1 MSKRIVL
8 AIFVRPEIRTRKCDF
23 AIFKNKKSAKFL
35 LTVLGEADI
44 I

>member
-1 MSKRIVL
+1 MPQKTAKIVYS
-8 AIFVRPEIRTRKCDF
+8 AEGQ
-23 AIFKNKKSAKFL
+23 KNKKSAKFL